1 MRVPVTCP
9 KCQRERLPGKNACV
23 RCGLLVTRWEGFAV
37 VEPTLP
43 ALDEPWAELERKWED
58 AEAHH
63 RFLDLA
69 ATLDGLDVAA
79 ARYRRINLLRPDDER
94 AQVGLRQ
101 AAERAQRLYV
111 TRAQMERPPRAPAIL
126 KLLGT
131 MFAGL
136 ILLAALWAVATALR
150 FRH

>member
-1 MRVPVTCP
+1 MRMAMTCP
-9 KCQRERLPGKNACV
+9 KCQRERVPGKDACV
-23 RCGLLVTRWEGFAV
+23 KCGLLVSRWEGFAT
-37 VEPTLP
+37 VEPSLP
-43 ALDEPWAELERKWED
+43 ALDEPWAELQEKWHD
-58 AEAHH
+58 AQAHH

-79 ARYRRINLLRPDDER
+79 AKYRRINLVRPDDER
-94 AQVGLRQ
+94 AQTGLRQ

-126 KLLGT
+126 KLMGT

-136 ILLAALWAVATALR
+136 ILLAALWAIATALR